1 MKSSKRQTHSSL
13 KLPEGRRF
21 VVAFSGGIDSLAL
34 VLMMKKE
41 ERKRSAAVYV
51 DHSLRPR
58 EELDEEI
65 SLNIRNARALS
76 IPLYII
82 RLGEGSVSL
91 LAKEKDIGIEA
102 AARTLRYEALE
113 RFRSENGYDFILTA
127 HHLDD
132 QSETLLMRMLSSSTF
147 WAWAGIRRREGNLI
161 RPILSTTKD
170 EIRRVVVASGLKWSE
185 DSTNSDLSYRRNWI
199 RRNILPSLSLEA
211 KRTMEA
217 IAENVSSFP
226 GTQVAAEYHGS
237 FWVKLDRSSFLSSRP
252 WDREKAIFSSLS
264 RLGNRDR
271 IRRGVV
277 REIEKGAERGSG
289 RTEIGD
295 IVIRYRKNS
304 IDFYCIP
311 QPFLSPYRGEETL
324 LPLGLSI
331 STEKGDSLSLRI
343 PDSALKGA
351 YIRKNSENDVI
362 ELRDGERKVSS
373 LLKEYHLPYAMVLEK
388 GGIIEAVFMSFLGG
402 RDRLDGDLIGKNGII
417 VAINPEN
424 S

>member
-1 MKSSKRQTHSSL
+1 MKSSRRQTHSSL
-13 KLPEGRRF
+13 NLPEGRRF

-132 QSETLLMRMLSSSTF
+132 QSETLLMRMLSSSPF

-170 EIRRVVVASGLKWSE
+170 EIRRVVEKSGLKWSE

-252 WDREKAIFSSLS
+252 WDREKAIFSSMS

-304 IDFYCIP
+304 IAFYCIP

-373 LLKEYHLPYAMVLEK
+373 LLKEYHLPYALVLEK

-402 RDRLDGDLIGKNGII
+402 RDRLDGDLIGKNGHTIT
-417 VAINPEN
+417 INPEN

>member
-1 MKSSKRQTHSSL
+1 MKSSRRQTHSSL
-13 KLPEGRRF
+13 NLPEGRRF

-132 QSETLLMRMLSSSTF
+132 QSETLLMRMLSSSPF

-170 EIRRVVVASGLKWSE
+170 EIRRVVETSGLKWSE
-185 DSTNSDLSYRRNWI
+185 DSTNSNLSYRRNWI

-237 FWVKLDRSSFLSSRP
+237 FWVRLDRSSFLSSRP
-252 WDREKAIFSSLS
+252 WDREKAIFSSMS

-277 REIEKGAERGSG
+277 REIEKGAERGNG

-311 QPFLSPYRGEETL
+311 QLFLSPYRGEETL

-373 LLKEYHLPYAMVLEK
+373 LLKEYHLPYALVLEK

-402 RDRLDGDLIGKNGII
+402 RDRLDGDLIGKNGHTIT
-417 VAINPEN
+417 INPEN

>member
-1 MKSSKRQTHSSL
+1 MKSSRRQTHSSL

-132 QSETLLMRMLSSSTF
+132 QSETLLMRMLSSSPF

-170 EIRRVVVASGLKWSE
+170 EIRRVVEKSGLKWSE

-311 QPFLSPYRGEETL
+311 QPSLSPYRGEETL
-324 LPLGLSI
+324 LPFGLSI

-373 LLKEYHLPYAMVLEK
+373 LLKEYHLPYALVLEK

>member
-1 MKSSKRQTHSSL
+1 MKSSRRQTHSSL

-132 QSETLLMRMLSSSTF
+132 QSETLLMRMLSSSPF

-170 EIRRVVVASGLKWSE
+170 EIRRVVEKSGLKWSE

-237 FWVKLDRSSFLSSRP
+237 CWVTLDRSSFLSSRP
-252 WDREKAIFSSLS
+252 
-264 RLGNRDR
+264 
-271 IRRGVV
+271 
-277 REIEKGAERGSG
+277 
-289 RTEIGD
+289 
-295 IVIRYRKNS
+295 
-304 IDFYCIP
+304 
-311 QPFLSPYRGEETL
+311 
-324 LPLGLSI
+324 
-331 STEKGDSLSLRI
+331 
-343 PDSALKGA
+343 
-351 YIRKNSENDVI
+351 
-362 ELRDGERKVSS
+362 
-373 LLKEYHLPYAMVLEK
+373 
-388 GGIIEAVFMSFLGG
+388 
-402 RDRLDGDLIGKNGII
+402 
-417 VAINPEN
+417 
-424 S
+424 